1 MRYMF
6 EAYAL
11 MQVLRMAALGVLPR
25 GAVGT
30 ACSSDSSFGEF
41 IAADVAAPSAFDLRA
56 SPPALLRRTA
66 RGGSNTLSLEF
77 DRLMFDNAED
87 VDPHGESRKSE
98 SRRRRAVNR

>member
-1 MRYMF
+1 MF